1 MLTSAVKRFILP
13 FSTEKSREPFGSEV
27 EAAAVFAIAEL
38 ERNKGGGLIVKQP
51 EEKLLFIAKVGYPLW
66 LFPKNE
72 STFIFDGLNDSSYS
86 VSYVEMPTAKAF
98 MENLER
104 NSKPRENYMSFLSDH
119 DNYFQQPMKE
129 KEFTLRGLIADLDF
143 KSEFNVYRKEAM
155 EVTGQLSNLAL
166 LSPTLE
172 ETTVSSMITELDKLQ
187 SFLKEDAEK
196 LPECIRLVNKTTSQ
210 YITELDYEAEA
221 VKEEADAKIR
231 AQEEFVN
238 PQVAKL
244 NSEYKNRIK
253 DLTESFDKELES
265 FEKLKIK
272 TEKFIESNEEKIKQY
287 QNEAK
292 TQASKNHLIYEK
304 RWKEKSKQTKKELDG
319 LKKELGKIEKNI
331 KNVSKRKKLETSKL
345 QSEFEAKIKLARQP
359 LLELEAARDAKM
371 LAFKRETEKLIKQ
384 EKPVIEGLAKNIKL
398 QETIT
403 AKFEMLGIRDQ
414 QLKSPALIYVPFY
427 VACYQTGPTE
437 RYLIRPPSII
447 SAIDF
452 SAKLKGALGMSKI
465 KDLLIP
471 RFKAITALIDKVQ
484 VLTKQ
489 NTVLENRLRDLCEKN
504 NLLKTILFRE
514 NIEKGLVFLKHEGW
528 LSDREHQVLSNRLT
542 YT

>member
-489 NTVLENRLRDLCEKN
+489 NTILENRLRDLCEKN
-504 NLLKTILFRE
+504 NLVKTILFRE
-514 NIEKGLVFLKHEGW
+514 NIEKGFVFLKHEGW
-528 LSDREHQVLSNRLT
+528 LSDKEHQVLSNRLT

>member
-1 MLTSAVKRFILP
+1 MLTSAVKRYILP
-13 FSTEKSREPFGSEV
+13 FSKEKSREPFGSEV

-155 EVTGQLSNLAL
+155 EVTGQLANSAL

-253 DLTESFDKELES
+253 DLTENFDKELES

-345 QSEFEAKIKLARQP
+345 QFEAKIKLARQP

-489 NTVLENRLRDLCEKN
+489 NTILENRLRDLCEKN
-504 NLLKTILFRE
+504 NLVKTILFRE
-514 NIEKGLVFLKHEGW
+514 NIEKGFVFLKHEGW
-528 LSDREHQVLSNRLT
+528 LSDKEHQVLSNRLT